1 MSLKKNIKY
10 GVLYWKWSRLFKRN
24 DETMENK
31 HKKSLTNDGVAT
43 ITIVD
48 EFVDKAEGQEN
59 AQNVTANLTVTTTYV

>member
-1 MSLKKNIKY
+1 
-10 GVLYWKWSRLFKRN
+10 
-24 DETMENK
+24 MENK

-59 AQNVTANLTVTTTYV
+59 TQNVTANLTVTTTYV